1 MIKQN
6 NIDIA
11 VESDRGI
18 MFFQQ
23 NKEALKKLRT
33 HIEEGQNVLNN
44 LSVLVNSTQR
54 IVDMYDNHKNVTE
67 TKNDYLK
74 FSFDRGIREGYT
86 LSYHK
91 DAESEH
97 YSDWEKVNPEVETRE
112 DSVYA
117 NKGTVTISD
126 DLSNINVV
134 NENSTTNQTEL
145 TKKDI
150 TTKEETNYKV
160 KEIITPV
167 RAYKVM
173 GEGET
178 VVNHYYRL
186 STKLSDAPVKIEN
199 TKVGSVNVNYESESG
214 EILKTAELVAS
225 DVPYEKVK
233 TYDVLSGATKVGEE
247 KVTEKLE
254 PAYDVTEKRYKTI
267 LGDKTGFTYEYVG
280 IKEGSDTE
288 EGIINK
294 EQTQVTYIYRLVSK
308 EDPNPTEKEV
318 VGSVVVKYVDA
329 EGNEI
334 KPAET
339 LVKEAVL
346 RTTYTYTTKSGDKV
360 VSTREVVRE
369 FTAQDYNTREK
380 LVEKITTTDGKT
392 YKYHGVYPVSTKF
405 SNVTAETGKVAEGVT
420 TVVYQYDYDTPVKP
434 SWQVPSDAPINEV
447 PEYEGGVSPVEP
459 PVLEVPEF
467 KGGVSPVEPPILEV
481 PEYKGGVSP
490 IEPPVLEVPE
500 YNGGVSS
507 PEPPVLEVPEF
518 EGGVS
523 STQPPVLEIPEYK
536 GGVPSERPAILE
548 VPEYRGSVLV
558 NTVEH
563 IPNPKEKLQNLP
575 TVEKLEE
582 KILTLS
588 AVNRKKSERLPNTGA
603 ASSDVATLGFVTM
616 LTALGMSVGKRRKEK

>member
-1 MIKQN
+1 M
-6 NIDIA
+6 
-11 VESDRGI
+11 
-18 MFFQQ
+18 
-23 NKEALKKLRT
+23 
-33 HIEEGQNVLNN
+33 
-44 LSVLVNSTQR
+44 
-54 IVDMYDNHKNVTE
+54 
-67 TKNDYLK
+67 
-74 FSFDRGIREGYT
+74 
-86 LSYHK
+86 
-91 DAESEH
+91 
-97 YSDWEKVNPEVETRE
+97 
-112 DSVYA
+112 
-117 NKGTVTISD
+117 
-126 DLSNINVV
+126 
-134 NENSTTNQTEL
+134 
-145 TKKDI
+145 
-150 TTKEETNYKV
+150 
-160 KEIITPV
+160 
-167 RAYKVM
+167 
-173 GEGET
+173 
-178 VVNHYYRL
+178 
-186 STKLSDAPVKIEN
+186 
-199 TKVGSVNVNYESESG
+199 
-214 EILKTAELVAS
+214 
-225 DVPYEKVK
+225 
-233 TYDVLSGATKVGEE
+233 
-247 KVTEKLE
+247 
-254 PAYDVTEKRYKTI
+254 
-267 LGDKTGFTYEYVG
+267 
-280 IKEGSDTE
+280 
-288 EGIINK
+288 
-294 EQTQVTYIYRLVSK
+294 SK
-308 EDPNPTEKEV
+308 EDPNPTEKKV

-369 FTAQDYNTREK
+369 FTAQDYNTKEK

-405 SNVTAETGKVAEGVT
+405 SNVTAETGKVVEGVT

-459 PVLEVPEF
+459 PVLEMPEF

-507 PEPPVLEVPEF
+507 PEPPVLEIPEF

-558 NTVEH
+558 NTVEP
-563 IPNPKEKLQNLP
+563 IPNPKEQLQNLP

-616 LTALGMSVGKRRKEK
+616 LAALGMSVGKRRKEK